1 MKERLDVLLVNNG
14 LAETREK
21 AKRTIMAGLVTV
33 DGRLEDK
40 PGTRFDI
47 DSDIQ
52 VKGQECPYVSRGGL
66 KLEKAINEWGV
77 DCKDAVCIDMGAST
91 GRFTDCMLQHG
102 ARKVYA
108 IDVGY
113 GQLDYKLRTDERV
126 VNMEKTNIR
135 YLDTSLI
142 EEPVDLISID
152 VSFISV
158 KHMFPVAAQV
168 LSEDGLIL
176 CLVKPQFEA
185 GREQVGKGGIVREPS
200 VHEDVINSVIGYAS
214 DNGLYAQELSYSP
227 IKGTKGNIEYLLLL
241 SRKKCDNKV
250 GVSKVVNE
258 AHSGLNK

>member
-40 PGTRFDI
+40 PGSRFDI
-47 DSDIQ
+47 DSEVQ

-77 DCKDAVCIDMGAST
+77 SCDNAVCIDMGAST
-91 GRFTDCMLQHG
+91 GGFTDCMLQHG

-142 EEPVDLISID
+142 EEPIDLISID

-158 KHMFPVAAQV
+158 KHMFPVATQV
-168 LSEDGLIL
+168 LSEEGLIL

-185 GREQVGKGGIVREPS
+185 GREQVGKGGIVREPA
-200 VHEDVINSVIGYAS
+200 VHEEVIRKVIGYAQ
-214 DNGLYAQELSYSP
+214 DNGLYPVELTYSP
-227 IKGTKGNIEYLLLL
+227 IRGTKGNIEYLLLL
-241 SRKKCDNKV
+241 SNKTCDNKV
-250 GVSKVVNE
+250 SVRDVVQ
-258 AHSGLNK
+258 ASHSELH